1 MPAPADPPPAAGDP
15 PPPASPTAPVPPARN
30 RRWFWCNLLA
40 LAALAPIATWWFQ
53 KHLELAFT
61 EVWLIG
67 GGLSLW
73 AFLRAG
79 YGLVETIGEVDP
91 ASLSRRALASPETS
105 LVLAVATLALALAWW
120 KTNSFYL
127 EYDGAGADDR
137 EFVVQVSH
145 PDGRPF
151 LPELTVGPA
160 AKVAGRAFVL
170 EGEPHEL
177 VCRIVRPLNYKP
189 LPCPI
194 GGHEALRIKVPA
206 DFEQRVFH
214 LLRIVPHIGL
224 LQELP
229 EVKDQP
235 SVRYELRV
243 EAGGVTHTLP
253 DLRRQTVFAGALKA
267 DLPLLMRGHERAEYQ
282 EELDSELRAASVDEG
297 SASRIA
303 AKLARR
309 ERAWPAFDV
318 KAGQPL
324 RISLRRVERRDG
336 RDTASEVDGF
346 PFDYTVTADKTQTIW
361 MPRLP

>member
-127 EYDGAGADDR
+127 
-137 EFVVQVSH
+137 
-145 PDGRPF
+145 
-151 LPELTVGPA
+151 
-160 AKVAGRAFVL
+160 
-170 EGEPHEL
+170 
-177 VCRIVRPLNYKP
+177 
-189 LPCPI
+189 
-194 GGHEALRIKVPA
+194 
-206 DFEQRVFH
+206 
-214 LLRIVPHIGL
+214 
-224 LQELP
+224 
-229 EVKDQP
+229 
-235 SVRYELRV
+235 
-243 EAGGVTHTLP
+243 
-253 DLRRQTVFAGALKA
+253 
-267 DLPLLMRGHERAEYQ
+267 
-282 EELDSELRAASVDEG
+282 
-297 SASRIA
+297 
-303 AKLARR
+303 
-309 ERAWPAFDV
+309 
-318 KAGQPL
+318 
-324 RISLRRVERRDG
+324 
-336 RDTASEVDGF
+336 
-346 PFDYTVTADKTQTIW
+346 
-361 MPRLP
+361 